1 MDLVRDK
8 VGNVLVVAP
17 QVENLDASN
26 TKEFRRDIEA
36 LIEPNAKVV
45 LDLTKVNFVDSSGCG
60 AILSYLRQLNTV
72 GGDLK
77 LCGISKSVRAL
88 FQLVRMH
95 RIFDILNTRD
105 EAVKAYQV

>member
-95 RIFDILNTRD
+95 RIFDILNTRE
-105 EAVKAYQV
+105 EAIKAYQV

>member
-1 MDLVRDK
+1 VDIIREK
-8 VGNVLVVAP
+8 VGNILVVAP

-26 TKEFRRDIEA
+26 TKEFRREIES

-45 LDLTKVNFVDSSGCG
+45 MDLSKVNFVDSSGCG
-60 AILSYLRQLNTV
+60 AILSYLRQLNTA

-95 RIFDILNTRD
+95 RIFDILNTRE
-105 EAVKAYQV
+105 EAIKAYQA